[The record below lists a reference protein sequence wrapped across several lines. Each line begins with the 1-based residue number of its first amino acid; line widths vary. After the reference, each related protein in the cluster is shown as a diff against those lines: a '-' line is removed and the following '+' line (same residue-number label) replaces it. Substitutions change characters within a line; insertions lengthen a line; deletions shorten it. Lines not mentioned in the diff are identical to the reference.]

1 LVRAGDKLLVFGE
14 FGDLVVVQATPTAYT
29 TLAKTTFTDP
39 ATGDPLLGVPCWA
52 APVIAR
58 GYAYLRGAD
67 RVVCIDLAP

>member
-1 LVRAGDKLLVFGE
+1 
-14 FGDLVVVQATPTAYT
+14 
-29 TLAKTTFTDP
+29 
-39 ATGDPLLGVPCWA
+39 VPCWA